1 MHPNLAEVLYW
12 AFLWIAVIVA
22 LLGLAAWIT
31 GSQASWIGVSTFLAV
46 AAAIWL
52 IGRLSLWLS
61 VLKHGRTRR
70 RR

>member
-12 AFLWIAVIVA
+12 AFLWIAAIVA

-52 IGRLSLWLS
+52 IGRLTLWLS

-70 RR
+70 QR